1 MIIDSSLGWA
11 HLTGFG
17 PFLSKTTFMKPKIL
31 LAALLALLLSPKAQA
46 APAAR
51 FWVAGD
57 GVLVL
62 AGQTIRFRTEG
73 GEYDEAGLR
82 RINALFR
89 ADFSDPQER
98 MSLRFIE
105 VLDAV
110 QDRLQG
116 GSYSLK
122 SGYRSPRLNNSLRSK
137 GKLAAQSSMHMEAA
151 AGDLIL
157 AGVDSAQVFDF
168 VKSLDCCGIG
178 YYHGRHFHLDTG
190 PSRYWDETTSKTED
204 KTPQENEKIIL
215 QPDYDVYRPGDVAAR
230 RPCHRPVHGRQS
242 RRRPAHLQEWENRN
256 WGHDNQ
262 RFRGVIRNRNRIGG
276 TSQTRRACPG
286 AHLSDHGNRPA
297 EGAVGAGDR
306 HTFDLSVALF
316 PDSRSRLVQLCRA
329 FWRQVS

>member
-1 MIIDSSLGWA
+1 M
-11 HLTGFG
+11 TR
-17 PFLSKTTFMKPKIL
+17 KIL
-31 LAALLALLLSPKAQA
+31 LAALFYLLLGPIAQA
-46 APAAR
+46 APAPR
-51 FWVAGD
+51 YWITGD

-62 AGQTIRFRTEG
+62 AGQTIRYRSVE

-89 ADFSDPQER
+89 ADFGDPQER

-157 AGVDSAQVFDF
+157 AGVDSSQVFDF

-190 PSRYWDETTSKTED
+190 PSRYWDEKTSKTED
-204 KTPQENEKIIL
+204 KTPQENEKIFL
-215 QPDYDVYRPGDVAAR
+215 QPDYDVYRPGEAMEIKFMRATNYPIGVDPKLEIIKKEGSPTGKFLTLESPASCLIVEGRKQAR
-230 RPCHRPVHGRQS
+230 SLKARLPEKLDPGRYALQIKFCNRYDYAKMPEAILS
-242 RRRPAHLQEWENRN
+242 REFE
-256 WGHDNQ
+256 
-262 RFRGVIRNRNRIGG
+262 IRKD
-276 TSQTRRACPG
+276 AP
-286 AHLSDHGNRPA
+286 
-297 EGAVGAGDR
+297 
-306 HTFDLSVALF
+306 
-316 PDSRSRLVQLCRA
+316 
-329 FWRQVS
+329 